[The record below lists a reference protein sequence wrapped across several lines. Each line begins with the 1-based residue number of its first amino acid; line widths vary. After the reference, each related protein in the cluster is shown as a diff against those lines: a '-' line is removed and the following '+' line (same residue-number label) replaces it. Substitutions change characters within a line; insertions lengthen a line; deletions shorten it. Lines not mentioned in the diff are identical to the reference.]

1 MDEPTSCAAKLYSKP
16 DEPGY
21 ASDVREQSRLPATDA
36 IRHPE
41 CTIVSSAGNSCAI
54 SSSVE
59 RNRRR
64 IGEWT
69 IRPCTRRPHLFERH
83 GTAGCREPADP
94 RRQQE
99 RSAMPTADTIAADTF
114 GK

>member
-21 ASDVREQSRLPATDA
+21 TSDVREQSRLPATDA

-41 CTIVSSAGNSCAI
+41 CTIVSSAGNGCAI

-59 RNRRR
+59 CNRRR
-64 IGEWT
+64 IGQWT
-69 IRPCTRRPHLFERH
+69 IRPCTRRPHLLNDM
-83 GTAGCREPADP
+83 ALQDVAN
-94 RRQQE
+94 QQILDA
-99 RSAMPTADTIAADTF
+99 SKNVPQCHP
-114 GK
+114 